1 MIRSS
6 ALQTERGNMTL
17 LATASSASAIV
28 FLIIGLVIGFIAYRS
43 SESFKE
49 KNGVTP
55 WHMPSWVWG
64 VIGFLSLLLCV
75 VLFLI
80 ARSTTK
86 PSAPTPTARTLPA
99 QPPPG
104 WYPDPTSLHELR
116 FWDGSQWTSRVE
128 DGGVEQVA
136 AVSGPAHT
144 AEGPVE
150 ADGSR

>member
-1 MIRSS
+1 
-6 ALQTERGNMTL
+6 MTL
-17 LATASSASAIV
+17 LAAASSASAIV
-28 FLIIGLVIGFIAYRS
+28 FLIIGLVIGYIAYRS
-43 SESFKE
+43 SESFKQ

-75 VLFLI
+75 ILFLI

-86 PSAPTPTARTLPA
+86 PAASTATAPGLPT

-104 WYPDPTSLHELR
+104 WYSDPTSLHELR
-116 FWDGSQWTSRVE
+116 YWDGSQWTSRVE

-136 AVSGPAHT
+136 AVSGPANAPDGT
-144 AEGPVE
+144 VE
-150 ADGSR
+150 PDGGR

>member
-1 MIRSS
+1 
-6 ALQTERGNMTL
+6 MTL
-17 LATASSASAIV
+17 LATTSSASAIV

-43 SESFKE
+43 SESFKQ

-75 VLFLI
+75 ILFLI

-86 PSAPTPTARTLPA
+86 PAARTSTSPALPT

-136 AVSGPAHT
+136 AVSEPTNAP
-144 AEGPVE
+144 EGPV
-150 ADGSR
+150 ADGSH

>member
-1 MIRSS
+1 
-6 ALQTERGNMTL
+6 MTL

-28 FLIIGLVIGFIAYRS
+28 FLIIGLVIGYLAYRS
-43 SESFKE
+43 SESFKA

-64 VIGFLSLLLCV
+64 VIGFLSLLLWV
-75 VLFLI
+75 ILFLI

-86 PSAPTPTARTLPA
+86 PAAATTSSPALPTR
-99 QPPPG
+99 PPPG

-116 FWDGSQWTSRVE
+116 YWDGSQWTGRVE

-136 AVSGPAHT
+136 AVSGPAD
-144 AEGPVE
+144 APEGTVE
-150 ADGSR
+150 PEGGH

>member
-1 MIRSS
+1 
-6 ALQTERGNMTL
+6 MTL
-17 LATASSASAIV
+17 LATTSSASAIV

-43 SESFKE
+43 SESFKQ

-75 VLFLI
+75 ILFLI

-86 PSAPTPTARTLPA
+86 PAARTSTSPALPT

-136 AVSGPAHT
+136 AVSEPTNAP
-144 AEGPVE
+144 EGPVE
-150 ADGSR
+150 ADGSH